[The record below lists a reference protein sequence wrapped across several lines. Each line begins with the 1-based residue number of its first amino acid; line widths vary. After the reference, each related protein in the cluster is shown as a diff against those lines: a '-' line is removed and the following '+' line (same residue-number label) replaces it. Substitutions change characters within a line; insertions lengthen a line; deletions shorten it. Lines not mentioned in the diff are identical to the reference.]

1 MVSSSCFRTTLEK
14 FGIWRLDLLLRVEPL
29 RASVEVMALRHAL
42 DLLLRVL
49 QPPETRGLRHFEH
62 ALSLFCSPLLAR
74 HAVALARALRRALQP
89 AFDRALGRAR
99 GSAALA
105 LVALRR
111 PKPRWLKA
119 TAALACAGAAGRY
132 YQHKRSVSA
141 LVTRVRKC
149 AEACQ
154 DDLGEIDRLTLGGSG
169 AAMGPPTTS
178 RSVTSRWRS
187 HGETATPSR
196 SHACKKVC
204 LSSSS

>member
-1 MVSSSCFRTTLEK
+1 
-14 FGIWRLDLLLRVEPL
+14 
-29 RASVEVMALRHAL
+29 MALRYAL
-42 DLLLRVL
+42 DLVLRVL

-141 LVTRVRKC
+141 LVTRVR
-149 AEACQ
+149 ANYV
-154 DDLGEIDRLTLGGSG
+154 R
-169 AAMGPPTTS
+169 AAGTAFERAAHSQS
-178 RSVTSRWRS
+178 RAPRPAPRASRCR
-187 HGETATPSR
+187 T
-196 SHACKKVC
+196 
-204 LSSSS
+204 